1 MRVKTL
7 TAVCSLALSLLLVLP
22 GVALG
27 QQRAAG
33 DLVREIN
40 EALAENPAMHGSYEI
55 SIDNSGRLIA
65 EQSDGSGVVSRWEMY
80 FEDIESVTQTD
91 RGQVYLNCGDDVGRC
106 AKHTCNGVV
115 ANFAGC
121 IRGNAAGSRN
131 SYSDALEL
139 EYEYDTRAMKS
150 IRDAFD
156 GLMALDLGM

>member
-1 MRVKTL
+1 MRTRTL

-40 EALAENPAMHGSYEI
+40 EALAANPAMHGSYEI
-55 SIDNSGRLIA
+55 SIDGSGRLVA
-65 EQSDGSGVVSRWEMY
+65 EQRDASGVVSRWEMY

-91 RGQVYLNCGDDVGRC
+91 AGQVYLNCADDLGRC
-106 AKHTCNGVV
+106 ARQTCNGVI
-115 ANFAGC
+115 ANFSGC
-121 IRGNAAGSRN
+121 VRGNGNASRS

-139 EYEYDTRAMKS
+139 EYQYDTRALRA
-150 IRDAFD
+150 IGEAFD
-156 GLMALDLGM
+156 GLMSLDLGM